1 MTYRRYFIL
10 CGLVTFCL
18 AAPRVVL
25 QAQQQGSSGS
35 SDQQTSDKDKPQD
48 DSVAKPPQSTGNKKQ
63 DLENRKKRDKE
74 LYKELD
80 SPYKKWLNE
89 DVVYIITPEERS
101 SFIHLSTNEEREEF
115 IEQFWQRRNPDPDST
130 ENSFKEE
137 HYRRIAYT
145 NEHFASGIPGWK
157 TDRGR
162 IYIMWGPAD
171 EVDSHPS
178 GGSYERPANE
188 GGGETS
194 TYPFE
199 DWRYRYLEGI
209 GENVEI
215 EFVDPT
221 MTGEFHLTMDPSE
234 KDALL
239 YVPGAGLTQMESM
252 GMSSKTARFNNTDG
266 THLAAPLGG
275 EPENQNE
282 FTRLEL
288 YANIQ
293 KAPPVKFKD
302 LESVVSQRMIRDQM
316 KFDYRFDFLR
326 ITGDTVLVPITLQV
340 PNKQMFFTGKDGVQS
355 ASVNIFGRITTL
367 SGRVVNTFEDT
378 IRKDTTDA
386 QLPQMTKGASIY
398 GKAVPLSP
406 GLYRLDVVMKDVNSG
421 NVGAVNTRLAVPRY
435 DEDKL
440 ASSSLIIADQI
451 TPVSSKNIGLG
462 QFVLGDMKV
471 RPKLDGSFYSRE
483 SLGVYLQVYN
493 LKVDDKTHK
502 SDATVVYVVTQGKD
516 PNPVLTFD
524 ETSDK
529 LNEHGEE
536 MTLERPVALS
546 SLAPG
551 KYKLEVR
558 VTDNLGKQTITPTA
572 EFTVKEAAK

>member
-1 MTYRRYFIL
+1 
-10 CGLVTFCL
+10 
-18 AAPRVVL
+18 
-25 QAQQQGSSGS
+25 
-35 SDQQTSDKDKPQD
+35 
-48 DSVAKPPQSTGNKKQ
+48 
-63 DLENRKKRDKE
+63 
-74 LYKELD
+74 
-80 SPYKKWLNE
+80 
-89 DVVYIITPEERS
+89 
-101 SFIHLSTNEEREEF
+101 
-115 IEQFWQRRNPDPDST
+115 
-130 ENSFKEE
+130 
-137 HYRRIAYT
+137 
-145 NEHFASGIPGWK
+145 
-157 TDRGR
+157 
-162 IYIMWGPAD
+162 
-171 EVDSHPS
+171 
-178 GGSYERPANE
+178 
-188 GGGETS
+188 
-194 TYPFE
+194 
-199 DWRYRYLEGI
+199 
-209 GENVEI
+209 
-215 EFVDPT
+215 
-221 MTGEFHLTMDPSE
+221 
-234 KDALL
+234 
-239 YVPGAGLTQMESM
+239 
-252 GMSSKTARFNNTDG
+252 
-266 THLAAPLGG
+266 
-275 EPENQNE
+275 
-282 FTRLEL
+282 L

>member
-1 MTYRRYFIL
+1 MTYRRYLIL
-10 CGLVTFCL
+10 GGLVILGL
-18 AAPRVVL
+18 ATPRVFL

-35 SDQQTSDKDKPQD
+35 STDQQPADKEKAQD
-48 DSVAKPPQSTGNKKQ
+48 DAKPQSTGNKKQ

-101 SFIHLSTNEEREEF
+101 SFIHLATNEEREEF
-115 IEQFWQRRNPDPDST
+115 IEAFWQRRNPDADST
-130 ENSFKEE
+130 ENTFKEE

-178 GGSYERPANE
+178 GGSYERPASE

-221 MTGEFHLTMDPSE
+221 MTGEYHLTMDPSE

-252 GMSSKTARFNNTDG
+252 GMASKTARFNNTDG

-302 LESVVSQRMIRDQM
+302 LESVVTERMVRDQV

-326 ITGDTVLVPITLQV
+326 ITGDTVLVPIMLQV
-340 PNKQMFFTGKDGVQS
+340 PNKQMFFQGKDGVSS
-355 ASVNIFGRITTL
+355 AVINIFGRITTL

-378 IRKDTTDA
+378 IHKDTTDA
-386 QLPQMTKGASIY
+386 QLPQMAKGASVY
-398 GKAVPLSP
+398 SKAVPLSP

-435 DEDKL
+435 DDDKL

-451 TPVSSKNIGLG
+451 MPVSSKNIGLG

-471 RPKLDGSFYSRE
+471 RPKIDGAFYSGE

-502 SDATVVYVVTQGKD
+502 SDASVEYLVTQGKD
-516 PNPVLTFD
+516 PNPVMKID
-524 ETSDK
+524 ETGDK

-536 MTLERPVALS
+536 LTLQRPVALS
-546 SLAPG
+546 SLSPG
-551 KYKLEVR
+551 KYKLEIR
-558 VTDNLGKQTITPTA
+558 VTDNLGKQTITPSA

>member
-1 MTYRRYFIL
+1 
-10 CGLVTFCL
+10 V
-18 AAPRVVL
+18 
-25 QAQQQGSSGS
+25 
-35 SDQQTSDKDKPQD
+35 
-48 DSVAKPPQSTGNKKQ
+48 
-63 DLENRKKRDKE
+63 
-74 LYKELD
+74 
-80 SPYKKWLNE
+80 
-89 DVVYIITPEERS
+89 
-101 SFIHLSTNEEREEF
+101 
-115 IEQFWQRRNPDPDST
+115 
-130 ENSFKEE
+130 
-137 HYRRIAYT
+137 
-145 NEHFASGIPGWK
+145 
-157 TDRGR
+157 
-162 IYIMWGPAD
+162 
-171 EVDSHPS
+171 
-178 GGSYERPANE
+178 
-188 GGGETS
+188 
-194 TYPFE
+194 
-199 DWRYRYLEGI
+199 
-209 GENVEI
+209 
-215 EFVDPT
+215 
-221 MTGEFHLTMDPSE
+221 
-234 KDALL
+234 
-239 YVPGAGLTQMESM
+239 
-252 GMSSKTARFNNTDG
+252 
-266 THLAAPLGG
+266 
-275 EPENQNE
+275 
-282 FTRLEL
+282 
-288 YANIQ
+288 
-293 KAPPVKFKD
+293 
-302 LESVVSQRMIRDQM
+302 

>member
-1 MTYRRYFIL
+1 
-10 CGLVTFCL
+10 
-18 AAPRVVL
+18 VVL

>member
-1 MTYRRYFIL
+1 MHSSLRLIAFPIVIL
-10 CGLVTFCL
+10 GLAL
-18 AAPRVVL
+18 PIASLRA
-25 QAQQQGSSGS
+25 QSQDQQQQQDDKQSGQS
-35 SDQQTSDKDKPQD
+35 GQQQSGQSDQQPD
-48 DSVAKPPQSTGNKKQ
+48 AKPTKKVQ
-63 DLENRKKRDKE
+63 ETAKE
-74 LYKELD
+74 RRQRESKLHKELD
-80 SPYKKWLNE
+80 TPYKKWLDE
-89 DVVYIITPEERS
+89 DVTYIIPPEERS
-101 SFIHLSTNEEREEF
+101 AFLRLQTNEEREQF
-115 IEQFWQRRNPDPDST
+115 IEQFWLRRNPDPDSA
-130 ENSFKEE
+130 ENTFKEE
-137 HYRRIAYT
+137 HYRRIAYA
-145 NEHFASGIPGWK
+145 NEHFSSGIPGWK

-171 EVDSHPS
+171 EVQSHPS
-178 GGSYERPANE
+178 GGSYERPSSE

-221 MTGEFHLTMDPSE
+221 MTGEYHLTMDPSE

-252 GMSSKTARFNNTDG
+252 GMASKTARFNNTDG

-302 LESVVSQRMIRDQM
+302 LESVVTERMVRDQV

-326 ITGDTVLVPITLQV
+326 ITGDTVLVPIMLQV
-340 PNKQMFFTGKDGVQS
+340 PNKQMFFQGKDGVSS
-355 ASVNIFGRITTL
+355 AVINIFGRITPL

-378 IRKDTTDA
+378 IHKDTTDA

-398 GKAVPLSP
+398 QKAVPLSP

-435 DEDKL
+435 DDDQL
-440 ASSSLIIADQI
+440 ASSTLIVADEMQR
-451 TPVSSKNIGLG
+451 VS
-462 QFVLGDMKV
+462 
-471 RPKLDGSFYSRE
+471 
-483 SLGVYLQVYN
+483 
-493 LKVDDKTHK
+493 
-502 SDATVVYVVTQGKD
+502 
-516 PNPVLTFD
+516 
-524 ETSDK
+524 
-529 LNEHGEE
+529 
-536 MTLERPVALS
+536 
-546 SLAPG
+546 
-551 KYKLEVR
+551 
-558 VTDNLGKQTITPTA
+558 
-572 EFTVKEAAK
+572 